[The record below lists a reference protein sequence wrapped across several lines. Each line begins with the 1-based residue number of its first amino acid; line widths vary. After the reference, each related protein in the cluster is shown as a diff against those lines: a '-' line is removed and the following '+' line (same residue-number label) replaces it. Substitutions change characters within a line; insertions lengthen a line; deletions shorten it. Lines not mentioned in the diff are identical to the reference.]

1 MDDKLR
7 EVYDCL
13 RIMDLMLDKYTYDPP
28 HGVTPFK
35 STQEMAKYFRL
46 MLSII
51 LPKEYQYEGKYA
63 RENM

>member
-7 EVYDCL
+7 EVYNCL
-13 RIMDLMLDKYTYDPP
+13 KTMDMMLYNYSCDPP
-28 HGVTPFK
+28 HGVIPFK

-51 LPKEYQYEGKYA
+51 LPKEYQYAK
-63 RENM
+63 